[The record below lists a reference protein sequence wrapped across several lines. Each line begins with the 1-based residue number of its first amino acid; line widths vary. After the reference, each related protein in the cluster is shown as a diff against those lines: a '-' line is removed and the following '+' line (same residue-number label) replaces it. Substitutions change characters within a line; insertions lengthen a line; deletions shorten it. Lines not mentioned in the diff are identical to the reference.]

1 MQCKDIEIKTAP
13 IKYALVKGLT
23 CNKEPS
29 SDKALKALNISI
41 NTNTV
46 KDKVEAFYFPTVKYL
61 QGCSSNWV
69 YFPWLCTLKSF
80 HPAQSVQFLS

>member
-13 IKYALVKGLT
+13 IKDGLVKGLT
-23 CNKEPS
+23 YNKEPS

-41 NTNTV
+41 NTRTV

-61 QGCSSNWV
+61 QGCSSN
-69 YFPWLCTLKSF
+69 
-80 HPAQSVQFLS
+80 